1 MIRMF
6 RYLLLFYALC
16 SGIGFAQSDTAQR
29 NIDLSGDFRFRIEQD
44 WRSQK
49 SDGTWR
55 DDRTR
60 MRYRFRFGVNY
71 TYNPFI
77 KFGFRIRTGL
87 QNKQQDPQLTLGDLS
102 DWGTL
107 PLGFEKIYFDFNKS
121 GWNIW
126 LGKNTF
132 PFQKQNELFWSDHVY
147 PEGIFLSYKYKVG
160 ALPVDLRLGHFIL
173 NANGKGL
180 DTDGYLQAVQ
190 LTSKAF
196 KERLSLMAGY
206 FYFHQMPDIPDGF
219 ATRYYN
225 YGIAHFATGFQLT
238 SKLKLEADYWQNV
251 LNMQQSTQVVNLLA
265 DQRSGYAG
273 AIAYG
278 ALKEKG
284 HWKFKLTYAYLERF
298 AIVDFLAQNDWVR
311 WDYGTYGSPDGRLSN
326 YQGIEAMVGYAL
338 GDKMVLKAKYYWT
351 EQLLRQGAFLENG
364 QRFRVDIDISL

>member
-1 MIRMF
+1 MTRMF
-6 RYLLLFYALC
+6 RYLLLFYALSC
-16 SGIGFAQSDTAQR
+16 GIGFAQTDTAQR

-60 MRYRFRFGVNY
+60 MRYRFRFGVDY
-71 TYNPFI
+71 TYNPSI

-107 PLGFEKIYFDFNKS
+107 PLGFEKIYFDFNKK
-121 GWNIW
+121 GWRIG
-126 LGKNTF
+126 LGKNIF

-147 PEGIFLSYKYKVG
+147 PEGVFLCYKPKKG
-160 ALPVDLRLGHFIL
+160 AFPLDLRLGHFIL

-180 DTDGYLQAVQ
+180 DTDGYLQAIQ
-190 LTSKAF
+190 LTGKAF
-196 KERLSLMAGY
+196 KNRLALMAGY
-206 FYFHQMPDIPDGF
+206 FYFNQMPDIPDGF

-225 YGIAHFATGFQLT
+225 YGIAHFATGVHVT
-238 SKLKLEADYWQNV
+238 PKLKFEADYWQNV
-251 LNMQQSTQVVNLLA
+251 LNMQQSSQVVNYMA

-278 ALKEKG
+278 TLKEKG
-284 HWKFKLTYAYLERF
+284 NWKFKLTYAYIERF

-311 WDYGTYGSPDGRLSN
+311 WDYGSYGSPDGRLSN

-338 GDKMVLKAKYYWT
+338 GHKMVLKAKYYWT
-351 EQLLRQGAFLENG
+351 EQLLSQGTFLENG
-364 QRFRVDIDISL
+364 QRFRIDIDISL